1 MKVLL
6 GIGGSSDS
14 FRALDT
20 TLERA
25 CTAGDELTIAVLD
38 NPESDRAA
46 TEVTDLVRQAVEGA
60 RIDAEIRRID
70 GDPGSRLIEIAEA
83 EGFDR
88 IVLGGGEPSPMGK
101 INLGNIS
108 EFVLL
113 NSRVTVTLVR

>member
-1 MKVLL
+1 MKILL
-6 GIGGSSDS
+6 GVGGSSDS

-25 CTAGDELTIAVLD
+25 RTAGDELTIAVLD
-38 NPESDRAA
+38 NPESDRSA
-46 TEVTDLVRQAVEGA
+46 TEVTDLARQAVEGA
-60 RIDAEIRRID
+60 GVDAEIRRID